1 VEKPVS
7 KYISI
12 EGVIGAGKTTLAR
25 ALSKHLKSNLILEAF
40 EENPF
45 LKKFY
50 EEPGR
55 FAFQTQ
61 LFFLTNRYTQLRQFN
76 NYNLFYDYLITD
88 YSFDKD
94 DIFARLTL
102 SDDEYKIYRIV
113 FQPLRE
119 KLSTPDLVVY
129 LQSTPERLMKNI
141 ARRNRPYEKLITKR
155 YIEDLNKAYNQ
166 FYASYK
172 KSPLLIINVSNLD
185 FVSNPEDFEL
195 IVSLICNRKH
205 NVGVEYFNP
214 EKDLGY

>member
-129 LQSTPERLMKNI
+129 LQSTPERLMENI

>member
-1 VEKPVS
+1 MEKPVS

-129 LQSTPERLMKNI
+129 LQSTPERLMENI